1 MINYIKGIFIESTS
15 EKIIVENNGIA
26 YDMFFPAS
34 NMANLP
40 VENSEIKVYTYMS
53 VREDDISLYGF
64 LTEEDRDV
72 FLMLLTVN
80 GVGPKGA
87 LNIISTFGFNE
98 TVRLITKGDNKKLSE
113 VKGLGQKTASKIII
127 ELSDKIKKINIG
139 NTKDF
144 IKENNE
150 VNEKINLIK
159 EEVVEALVSLGHQK
173 KAAVD
178 MVSSIHCDENMR
190 ADELLK
196 MVLKQ

>member
-1 MINYIKGIFIESTS
+1 MINYIKGTFIESS
-15 EKIIVENNGIA
+15 SNKIVVENNGIA
-26 YDMFFPAS
+26 YDMYFPVS

-40 VENSEIKVYTYMS
+40 LENSEIKVYTYMS

-98 TVRLITKGDNKKLSE
+98 TVKLIARGDNKKLAQ

-127 ELSDKIKKINIG
+127 ELSDKIKKVNIG
-139 NTKDF
+139 NAKDF
-144 IKENNE
+144 IRENNV
-150 VNEKINLIK
+150 VNEKINRVK

-173 KAAVD
+173 KAAID
-178 MVSSIHCDENMR
+178 MVNSIQCNENME
-190 ADELLK
+190 AQELLK

>member
-1 MINYIKGIFIESTS
+1 MINYIKGTFIESS
-15 EKIIVENNGIA
+15 SNKIVVENNGIA
-26 YDMFFPAS
+26 YDMYFPIS

-40 VENSEIKVYTYMS
+40 LENSEIKVHTYMS

-98 TVRLITKGDNKKLSE
+98 TVKLIARGDNKKLAQ

-127 ELSDKIKKINIG
+127 ELSDKIKKVNIG
-139 NTKDF
+139 NAKDF

-150 VNEKINLIK
+150 VNEKINSVK

-173 KAAVD
+173 KAAID
-178 MVSSIHCDENMR
+178 MVNSIQCNENME
-190 ADELLK
+190 AQELLK

>member
-1 MINYIKGIFIESTS
+1 MINYIKGTFIESS
-15 EKIIVENNGIA
+15 SNKIVVENNGIA
-26 YDMFFPAS
+26 YDMYFPVS

-40 VENSEIKVYTYMS
+40 LENSEIKVYTYMS

-98 TVRLITKGDNKKLSE
+98 TVKLIARGDNKKLSQ

-127 ELSDKIKKINIG
+127 ELSDKIKKVNIG
-139 NTKDF
+139 NAKDF
-144 IKENNE
+144 IRENNV
-150 VNEKINLIK
+150 VNEKINRVK

-173 KAAVD
+173 KAAID
-178 MVSSIHCDENMR
+178 MVNSIQCNENME
-190 ADELLK
+190 AQELLK
-196 MVLKQ
+196 MV